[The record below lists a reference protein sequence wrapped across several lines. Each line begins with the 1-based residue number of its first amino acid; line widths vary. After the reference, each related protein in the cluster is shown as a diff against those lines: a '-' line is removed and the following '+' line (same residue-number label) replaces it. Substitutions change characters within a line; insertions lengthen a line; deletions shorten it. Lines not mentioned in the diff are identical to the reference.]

1 MESIADVIS
10 YVKYGRVAL
19 LEAIAGLS
27 QRELTQ
33 VPVYDSWTVKDILAH
48 IIGWDQRVIKI
59 LPLIV
64 QDMAGQV
71 PGVDVE
77 THNRQSVAA
86 WKDRSLAEVM
96 AALEAAHLQII
107 DILSGINFTEIDR
120 RHDRNGRV
128 ITIRSYIIE
137 VMVEHERLHA
147 AEIELWRKALELA
160 IDPAAIKRSLE
171 QQRTHFMDLLSSFNQ
186 ANNPDKKIAGTWSLS
201 DLVGHVADWEQ
212 RIVDAAHHIYD
223 PARPPVPPL
232 SNSSEEADW
241 NEMMAAKRAGKSW
254 QENYADLQSAQQA
267 MDNLLEALKPGDWK
281 LRGPYPWPNDQG
293 TLAELII
300 QAAEHYEDHLPDLEK
315 LSTEKDHE
323 PKP

>member
-1 MESIADVIS
+1 
-10 YVKYGRVAL
+10 
-19 LEAIAGLS
+19 
-27 QRELTQ
+27 
-33 VPVYDSWTVKDILAH
+33 
-48 IIGWDQRVIKI
+48 
-59 LPLIV
+59 
-64 QDMAGQV
+64 
-71 PGVDVE
+71 
-77 THNRQSVAA
+77 
-86 WKDRSLAEVM
+86 
-96 AALEAAHLQII
+96 
-107 DILSGINFTEIDR
+107 
-120 RHDRNGRV
+120 
-128 ITIRSYIIE
+128 
-137 VMVEHERLHA
+137 
-147 AEIELWRKALELA
+147 
-160 IDPAAIKRSLE
+160 
-171 QQRTHFMDLLSSFNQ
+171 MDLLSSFNQ